1 MKALLRKR
9 KMRGVSELVVVL
21 ALILVAIVAVFA
33 VRTWLQSQQARIPG
47 MDIATAHYTVNY
59 DATGTTM
66 IVPLTV
72 ENNLNN
78 QVNFTDFAI
87 ILNNGTVLTK
97 TSTGVTIR
105 SGGATITLPN
115 TLKAREEKLY
125 TISFGIAPATTIQ
138 ELRIQIIDL
147 STGQTQWIAAIG
159 G

>member
-1 MKALLRKR
+1 
-9 KMRGVSELVVVL
+9 MRGVSELVVVL
-21 ALILVAIVAVFA
+21 ALILLILVAIVAVFA
-33 VRTWLQSQQARIPG
+33 VRAWIQSQQARIPG

-59 DATGTTM
+59 DAAGTTM

-72 ENNLNN
+72 RNNLNN

-87 ILNNGTVLTK
+87 VLSNGTVLTK

-105 SGGATITLPN
+105 SGGATITLPD

-125 TISFGIAPATTIQ
+125 TISFGIAPATTIR
-138 ELRIQIIDL
+138 ELKIQLIDL

>member
-1 MKALLRKR
+1 MIKSKK
-9 KMRGVSELVVVL
+9 KMRGVTELVVVL
-21 ALILVAIVAVFA
+21 ALIIVAIVAVFA
-33 VRTWLQSQQARIPG
+33 VRAWIHSQQSRIPG

-59 DATGTTM
+59 DATGTRM
-66 IVPLTV
+66 IITLTA

-97 TSTGVTIR
+97 TSTGVTIS
-105 SGGATITLPN
+105 SGGATITLPD

-125 TISFGIAPATTIQ
+125 TISFGIAPVTTIR
-138 ELRIQIIDL
+138 ELKVQLIDL
-147 STGQTQWIAAIG
+147 STGQIQWITATG